1 MMTPPAPTNLS
12 HRFPW
17 GRILAWGGV
26 FLLITVL
33 AAALFQT
40 QEGRPREGQEAPTF
54 TLTTYDDQQITLESL
69 KGKIVLVN
77 FWASWCITCKEEAG
91 YLEEAWRHYLPGGEV
106 VFLGI
111 AWTDTDSKA
120 MEYLKYY
127 DITYTNGPDLGT
139 RIAHR
144 YRITGVPE
152 TFIID
157 RNGAVA
163 VVHLAPFVS
172 TAEVLSKIDPLLQP

>member
-1 MMTPPAPTNLS
+1 
-12 HRFPW
+12 
-17 GRILAWGGV
+17 
-26 FLLITVL
+26 
-33 AAALFQT
+33 
-40 QEGRPREGQEAPTF
+40 
-54 TLTTYDDQQITLESL
+54 
-69 KGKIVLVN
+69 VLVN
-77 FWASWCITCKEEAG
+77 FWASWCVTCKEEAG
-91 YLEEAWRHYLPGGEV
+91 YLEEAWRYYQPGGEV
-106 VFLGI
+106 VFLGV

-157 RNGAVA
+157 RKGTLAT
-163 VVHLAPFVS
+163 VHLIPFAS